1 MSIISTP
8 IADAA
13 QRLAALNPRESFII
27 QAPAG
32 SGKTELLTQRLL
44 VLLAT
49 ADEPEEVVAMTFT
62 RKAAAE
68 MRHRVYLAICAAD
81 GPEPAEA
88 HARQTWALAR
98 AVLQRSRE
106 RDWHLQDSPQRLRV
120 LTIDS
125 LCAQI
130 TQQSPLTA
138 GFGGRVEVV
147 DAAEPLY
154 REAARA
160 VLETL
165 DSGGERAGAVRRVL
179 QHFDNRTD
187 VLDAQLVALLGRRDQ
202 WLRLVTQDQR
212 AERPREALEATLD
225 WAVRDVL
232 EQLSQAVP
240 DDLKAQWV
248 ASAAW
253 CAINLSPDD
262 PAHPL
267 QLLRSDGWPEA
278 RPDAMLQWQWLAN
291 LVLTGNGGW
300 RKSLDKNIG
309 FPAGTKGETGLR
321 KDAHRTLIEQLAN
334 VSGLA
339 AQLQAVRVLPLPR
352 YGDAQWEVLE
362 ALLDTLLLAAAHLRL
377 VFAERGAVD
386 FSEIAAQAIVAL
398 GGVSD
403 PSELAL
409 RMDYQVRHLLIDEF
423 QDTSEAQWRLLL
435 QLTAGWAGDPER
447 TLFVVGDPM
456 QSIYRFREA
465 DVGLFLRAQR
475 DGIGELQLTPLTL
488 SCNFRSQAGI
498 VDWVNRSFSQVFPP
512 QADLNRSAVPYSPAV
527 ATRAAGAGPA
537 VAVHAQIDA
546 TAADEAQ
553 EVVAIVREHRR
564 LQPGGHIAV
573 LVRSRGHLEQIAP
586 ALRAAG
592 VGYRAV
598 DIEALSHRP
607 IIADLRALTRALLQP
622 MERSA
627 WLAVLRAPWCG
638 LKLAD
643 LHELCVDL
651 SSHQSLLGALRDPQR
666 LQRLSA
672 DARQRLGVVLTVIE
686 RACAVQGREP
696 LRRWVEA
703 VWLALGGPAC
713 VDQPTAL
720 DDAATFFRCLQTI
733 APGTMLDDLDQLDLA
748 LAKLK
753 ATPEQGDDSLVSL
766 MTIHKSKGLE
776 FDVVIVPALG
786 RGTRSDHR
794 PPIAWAHLSDVHGED
809 RLLMAPVQARGDE
822 VDPCFEFV
830 RSMEQ
835 DKQTFEDGRL
845 LYVAATRARQHL
857 HLFASVCSST
867 KSDQA
872 HQPPPSRSLLA
883 RLWPAVA
890 QEFAVLVPPMAP
902 SSAAARTEQP
912 LEAPPLRRLQD
923 WQRPEAARGLPPP
936 APIRTQANEALR
948 FDWSGEAARC
958 IGVVYH
964 RWVESIAQSGIAQWD
979 AARCTQMTA
988 AIAEDLMREGVPE
1001 ARCSAAVERVVLAL
1015 QHTVSDARGRWVL
1028 DPAHDDATSE
1038 LALSVMVDGHPRRY
1052 VIDRTFVDAEGTR
1065 WIVDFKTSTHE
1076 GADLPGFI
1084 AQEQQRYTA
1093 QLASYCEIMRHL
1105 DPRPVRA
1112 ALYLPLIDDP
1122 ELRWVP
1128 MPGLSA

>member
-1 MSIISTP
+1 MSAVVTP

-13 QRLAALNPRESFII
+13 QRLAALDPRESFII

-88 HARQTWALAR
+88 HARQTWMLAR

-106 RDWHLQDSPQRLRV
+106 RDWQLQDSPQRLRV

-165 DSGGERAGAVRRVL
+165 DSGGGRAGAVRRVL

-187 VLDAQLVALLGRRDQ
+187 VLEAQLIALLGRRDQ

-225 WAVRDVL
+225 WAVRDAL
-232 EQLSQAVP
+232 EQLSQSVP

-248 ASAAW
+248 ESAAW
-253 CAINLSPDD
+253 SAINLSPDD

-267 QLLRSDGWPEA
+267 QLMRSGGWPEA
-278 RPDAMLQWQWLAN
+278 RPQAMRQWQWLAN
-291 LVLTGNGGW
+291 LVLTGNGAW
-300 RKSLDKNIG
+300 RRSLDKNIG
-309 FPAGTKGETGLR
+309 FPAGTKGEIGLR
-321 KDAHRTLIEQLAN
+321 KEAHRTLIEQLAA
-334 VSGLA
+334 VPGLD
-339 AQLQAVRVLPLPR
+339 AQLQAARALPLPV

-377 VFAERGAVD
+377 VFAGRGAVD

-435 QLTAGWAGDPER
+435 QLTAGWAGDPAR

-498 VDWVNRSFSQVFPP
+498 VDWVNRSFARVFPP

-527 ATRAAGAGPA
+527 AIRAADDGPA
-537 VAVHAQIDA
+537 VMVHAQIDA
-546 TAADEAQ
+546 TAADEARQ
-553 EVVAIVREHRR
+553 VVAIVREHQAM
-564 LQPGGHIAV
+564 QPGSRIAV

-598 DIEALSHRP
+598 DIEALSQRP
-607 IIADLRALTRALLQP
+607 VIADLRALTRALLQP

-638 LKLAD
+638 LRLAD

-651 SSHQSLLGALRDPQR
+651 LPHQSLPAALRDPQR

-672 DARQRLGVVLTVIE
+672 DAQQRLAPMLAVLE

-696 LRRWVEA
+696 LRRWIEA

-713 VDQPTAL
+713 ADQATAL
-720 DDAATFFRCLQTI
+720 DDAATFFRCLQAI

-748 LAKLK
+748 LARLK
-753 ATPEQGDDSLVSL
+753 ATPEQGDDRLVSL

-786 RGTRSDHR
+786 RGTRSDNR
-794 PPIAWAHLSDVHGED
+794 PPIAWAHLTDVHGED

-822 VDPCFEFV
+822 ADPCFEFV
-830 RSMEQ
+830 RSIEHDRQ
-835 DKQTFEDGRL
+835 SYEDGRL
-845 LYVAATRARQHL
+845 LYVAATRARQCL
-857 HLFASVCSST
+857 HLFGSVRSSI
-867 KSDQA
+867 KPDQV
-872 HQPPPSRSLLA
+872 HQEPPSRSLLA

-890 QEFAVLVPPMAP
+890 QDFALLAAP
-902 SSAAARTEQP
+902 LAASGVAASPGQL

-923 WQRPEAARGLPPP
+923 WRRPESGFGLPPP
-936 APIRTQANEALR
+936 APVRSQTSEALR

-964 RWVESIAQSGIAQWD
+964 RWVEAIAQSGVAGWD
-979 AARCTQMTA
+979 AARCTQMAA
-988 AIAEDLMREGVPE
+988 AIGEDLMREGVPE
-1001 ARCSAAVERVVLAL
+1001 ARCVAAVERVVRAL
-1015 QHTVSDARGRWVL
+1015 QHTLGDERGRWVL
-1028 DPAHDDATSE
+1028 DPAHRDATSE
-1038 LALSVMVDGHPRRY
+1038 LALSAMVDGHPRRY
-1052 VIDRTFVDAEGTR
+1052 VIDRTFVDAQGTR

-1084 AQEQQRYTA
+1084 AQERQRYTD
-1093 QLASYCEIMRHL
+1093 QLAGYCDIMRRL

-1112 ALYLPLIDDP
+1112 ALYLPLIEDP
-1122 ELRWVP
+1122 ELRWVE
-1128 MPGLSA
+1128 MPESA